1 MVYPSGM
8 KTTLELDD
16 ALDARLRR
24 TAHRRGWTLKETLS
38 KALRAGLRSV
48 AQEET
53 APTPMNLTMAK
64 GPLLIDP
71 CDKEALSEAIPPEL

>member
-1 MVYPSGM
+1 MVYTPGM

-16 ALDARLRR
+16 ALDARLRK
-24 TAHRRGWTLKETLS
+24 TAHRRGWTLKETVS
-38 KALRAGLRSV
+38 RALRAGLLSV
-48 AQEET
+48 AKET
-53 APTPMNLTMAK
+53 APAPMNLTMAK